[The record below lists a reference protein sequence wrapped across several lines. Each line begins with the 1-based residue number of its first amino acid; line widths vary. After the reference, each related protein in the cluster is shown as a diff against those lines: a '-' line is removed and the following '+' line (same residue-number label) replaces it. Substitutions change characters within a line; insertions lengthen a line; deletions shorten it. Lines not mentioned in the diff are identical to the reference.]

1 MNVNIRTISP
11 ISSLMFMTEN
21 EVDETD
27 CCGNG
32 CTNCILDNQPKPS
45 QQALLSGKRNVILS
59 YARFK
64 MLSSEMHNGDAQL
77 RLLHFVYVPS
87 DDEENDSIL
96 DIPPGYHVMLRAEVA
111 GHAAPLLR
119 PYSPYWTDFVAK
131 EFKIL
136 VKLQPGGPMSDYLAA
151 LEPSQVLNF
160 RGPIGNYVHN
170 SSSPKSIYIIAQ
182 GVAIAPTL
190 PIVAQVLANED
201 DMSCIRHLICVNDL
215 QHVYFRD
222 RLLEFAQYWNYRSC
236 LYLAHQK
243 CGCVAANCDE
253 LCVHLKKKL
262 RYNETARRL
271 RLDAMQ
277 LAAQK
282 ISCNQNGSIVIIAG
296 TSIFQRSMREQAI
309 IAFKLSD
316 ENIYL
321 L

>member
-1 MNVNIRTISP
+1 M
-11 ISSLMFMTEN
+11 LMPEN

-32 CTNCILDNQPKPS
+32 CTNCILDNPPKLS
-45 QQALLSGKRNVILS
+45 QQALLAGKRNVILS

-64 MLSSEMHNGDAQL
+64 MLSNVVHNGDEQL
-77 RLLHFVYVPS
+77 RLLHFVYVAS

-96 DIPPGYHVMLRAEVA
+96 DIPPGHHVMLRAELA

-151 LEPSQVLNF
+151 LEPLQVLNF
-160 RGPIGNYVHN
+160 RGPIGNYVHD

-190 PIVAQVLANED
+190 PIVAQVLDNED
-201 DMSCIRHLICVNDL
+201 DMSCIRHLMCVKDL
-215 QHVYFRD
+215 QHVYFRG
-222 RLLEFAQYWNYRSC
+222 RLLEFAKYWNYRSC

-243 CGCVAANCDE
+243 CGCGAATCDE
-253 LCVHLKKKL
+253 LCVHLKKEL
-262 RYNETARRL
+262 RYNERARRL

-282 ISCNQNGSIVIIAG
+282 ISSNQNGSIVIIAG
-296 TSIFQRSMREQAI
+296 NSTFQRSIREQAI